1 MHSIKKRRKWLIGGT
16 TGLKPLPYWPFNREK
31 RQFYFVD
38 SDGKQI
44 KCRRNLVSIMVRRV
58 LKIWK
63 R

>member
-1 MHSIKKRRKWLIGGT
+1 MHSIKKRRKWLIGGV
-16 TGLKPLPYWPFNREK
+16 TGLKPLPYWPFNRDK
-31 RQFYFVD
+31 QFYFVD